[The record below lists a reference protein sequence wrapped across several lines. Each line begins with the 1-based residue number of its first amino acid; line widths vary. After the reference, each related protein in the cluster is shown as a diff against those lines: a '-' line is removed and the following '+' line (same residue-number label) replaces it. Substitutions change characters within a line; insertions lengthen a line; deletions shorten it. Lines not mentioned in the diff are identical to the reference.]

1 MSQAPPP
8 VANTAASEAA
18 ASFSMA
24 TSSSAQPAK
33 PTAVPVTVTTE
44 PVQKPAVAGLAPAEA
59 APTSMYIRPPTSVS
73 TSNLHQGAT
82 HTSASQPSGQ
92 QPSMTHSVSASSI
105 TASSTLSKSAY
116 DSLAP
121 LNLPSNPII
130 YKDTSVQKS
139 GELELSQV
147 NLMPANEPKPKP
159 DSMLLVSTCFLT
171 ETLLFF
177 QSRQETF

>member
-1 MSQAPPP
+1 VSQAPPP
-8 VANTAASEAA
+8 VVNTAASEAA

-24 TSSSAQPAK
+24 TNISVQPLK
-33 PTAVPVTVTTE
+33 PTPVPTEAVQRPVVAAAVPDAT
-44 PVQKPAVAGLAPAEA
+44 PSSIYIKPS
-59 APTSMYIRPPTSVS
+59 TSGS
-73 TSNLHQGAT
+73 TSNLHLAANPN
-82 HTSASQPSGQ
+82 SASQAAAAA

-105 TASSTLSKSAY
+105 TTSSTLSKSAY

-130 YKDTSVQKS
+130 YKDTSAQKS

-159 DSMLLVSTCFLT
+159 ESMLLVSFLNN
-171 ETLLFF
+171 
-177 QSRQETF
+177 STF